1 MLPVRYSRSSTE
13 SYASTPTQLP
23 PLGVKF
29 VVAALQRHAIL
40 IALCTALFIGVGV
53 AYTRLSPKVYEAG
66 AMVRFEAERVNMPQL
81 VEMLVTDK
89 TISTEVEV
97 LKSRASAV
105 AVIDSLGLRARISD
119 PKDAPVSSV
128 LSWWSVPQL
137 ADSGT
142 LVFTRAADKQF
153 NIARSSTTAP
163 LSTARVGDTV
173 RVAGIS
179 FVLSEHAD
187 SVSAFTLRVDPL
199 EATVARV
206 SSSLNVA
213 APSRDVD
220 LINIRARSVD
230 PKQAAAIANLLAHNV
245 IADRQSFRS
254 GRTDA
259 AATFLQS
266 QSDSLGKQ
274 MRATEDSL
282 RAYQQREHVIDVPQQ
297 ASAEVARL
305 ASLQAN
311 LAGLRS
317 ERDAAASL
325 VTQFREDSVNGVVG
339 GQSASRRLV
348 GFPALLGSQSA
359 SVLLGALAQVESE
372 RSQLLIR
379 RVPGDSDVVALTRRA
394 RDIEQQLSGIASSY
408 LKGLSDQVASLERES
423 QGFRSQL
430 DALPAKAL
438 QTARLERDSKVL
450 NDLWVLVQTR
460 LKEAQASGVSRD
472 PAMRIVDAA
481 VAPAKPIRPRML
493 VNLALALVFGT
504 SAGVVIALLL
514 AINDKAVRSR
524 DDAERVTGLPVLSAL
539 PRLAG
544 GQARQ
549 AKRVSSGSK
558 NIPSLRASGSQRALT
573 SLESH
578 LISNPEIPGS
588 YTESLNQLFASLAW
602 GQQNPRPRS
611 LVFTSPLPGEGKTL
625 SALNFALHGAARR
638 LNVLLIDADL
648 RCGVVSTSLGIKSTP
663 GFAEVLGQGVSEAE
677 AIQIVDVPDVGTLS
691 VIASGQL
698 PRMPGSI
705 FTQERVKDILSRLAP
720 RYDLVV
726 IDSPPV
732 NLLAD
737 AAILG
742 SAADAVV
749 LIVRAGFTQSDDLNY
764 AMDQLTAMRATV
776 IGTVLNDIDLRHNA
790 RDDGSYRY
798 LEEAARYG
806 RPS

>member
-1 MLPVRYSRSSTE
+1 MP
-13 SYASTPTQLP
+13 LP

-29 VVAALQRHAIL
+29 VIAALQRHALL
-40 IALCTALFIGVGV
+40 IGLCTALFAGIGV
-53 AYTRLSPKVYEAG
+53 AYTKLSPKVYEAG

-105 AVIDSLGLRARISD
+105 AVIDSLGLRARIGK

-128 LSWWSVPQL
+128 FAWWSVPQL

-142 LVFTRAADKQF
+142 LVFTRRADKQF
-153 NIARSSTTAP
+153 DIARSEATPSIA
-163 LSTARVGDTV
+163 TARVGDTT
-173 RVAGIS
+173 RVGGIA
-179 FVLSEHAD
+179 FVLSARAD
-187 SVSAFTLRVDPL
+187 SVPAFTLHVDPL
-199 EATVARV
+199 EVAVGRV
-206 SSSLNVA
+206 TSSLNIA

-230 PKQAAAIANLLAHNV
+230 PAQAAAIANLLAHNV
-245 IADRQSFRS
+245 IEDRQSFRS

-259 AATFLQS
+259 AATFLEQ
-266 QSDSLGKQ
+266 QSDSLGRQ

-311 LAGLRS
+311 LAGLRA

-325 VTQFREDSVNGVVG
+325 VSQFREDSINGVVG

-394 RDIEQQLSGIASSY
+394 RDIELQLSGIATSY
-408 LKGLSDQVASLERES
+408 LRGLSDQVASLERES

-481 VAPAKPIRPRML
+481 VAPTKPIRPRML
-493 VNLALALVFGT
+493 INLALALVFGT
-504 SAGVVIALLL
+504 SAGVAIALLL

-544 GQARQ
+544 GRPNQT
-549 AKRVSSGSK
+549 KRVSSGSQ
-558 NIPSLRASGSQRALT
+558 NVSLLRGTRGSQRAV
-573 SLESH
+573 SSVGSH
-578 LISNPEIPGS
+578 LISNPDVPGS

-602 GQQNPRPRS
+602 GQLNPRPRS

-648 RCGVVSTSLGIKSTP
+648 RCGVVSASLGIKATP
-663 GFAEVLGQGVSEAE
+663 GFSDLLAQTVTDAD
-677 AIQIVDVPDVGTLS
+677 AIQIVQVPDVGTLS
-691 VIASGQL
+691 VIASGDL
-698 PRMPGSI
+698 PRMPGAI
-705 FTQERVKDILSRLAP
+705 FTQERVKDILVRLAP

-749 LIVRAGFTQSDDLNY
+749 LVVRAGFTQADDLNY
-764 AMDQLTAMRATV
+764 AMDQLASMRATV
-776 IGTVLNDIDLRHNA
+776 IGTILNDIDLRHNS

-806 RPS
+806 RRK